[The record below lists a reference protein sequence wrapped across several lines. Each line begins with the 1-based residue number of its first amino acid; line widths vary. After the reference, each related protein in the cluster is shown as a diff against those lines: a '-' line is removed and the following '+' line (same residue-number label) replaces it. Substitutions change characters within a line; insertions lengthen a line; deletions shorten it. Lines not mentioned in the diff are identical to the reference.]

1 MISDDRLNE
10 YACIDV
16 GLIKYNADVVDMAR
30 ELLALRKAFSE
41 PVAWN
46 NFRWVETPKN
56 GWHWSLY
63 ESCKRDPKIMDGWAS
78 LPMFYR
84 HGYESLMPPTDSTT

>member
-1 MISDDRLNE
+1 MKICDERLE
-10 YACIDV
+10 YIQQTGNTRGRDAQE
-16 GLIKYNADVVDMAR
+16 MAR

-46 NFRWVETPKN
+46 NFRWVETPRD

-63 ESCKRDPKIMDGWAS
+63 EKCQPEPKFMKGWAS
-78 LPMFYR
+78 LPMFYKD
-84 HGYESLMPPTDSTT
+84 GYESLLPPTDITI